1 MLKTIIRKALEARGQ
16 VIIRKSEIES
26 HTPDIPKETLSIYRQ
41 VKPFT
46 LTSLERIAGLVDATR
61 YVVDAKIPGSM
72 VECGVWRGGS
82 SMCMALAQLGNS
94 QTPREMYL
102 FDTFEGMPDASDA
115 DVDHFGRTAS
125 EMLLRERRLTMNE
138 RKQSAL
144 LAYSP
149 LDEVRRNMESTHY
162 PAHLIHYVRGRV
174 EETIPSEAPANIAL
188 LRLDTD
194 WYESTKHE
202 LLHLWP
208 RVSSGG
214 IVIIDD
220 YGHWRGSR
228 RATDEYFGEIGL
240 RVMLNRLDYTGRLI
254 QKLI

>member
-1 MLKTIIRKALEARGQ
+1 
-16 VIIRKSEIES
+16 
-26 HTPDIPKETLSIYRQ
+26 
-41 VKPFT
+41 
-46 LTSLERIAGLVDATR
+46 
-61 YVVDAKIPGSM
+61 
-72 VECGVWRGGS
+72 
-82 SMCMALAQLGNS
+82 
-94 QTPREMYL
+94 MYL

>member
-1 MLKTIIRKALEARGQ
+1 M
-16 VIIRKSEIES
+16 
-26 HTPDIPKETLSIYRQ
+26 
-41 VKPFT
+41 
-46 LTSLERIAGLVDATR
+46 DATR

-82 SMCMALAQLGNS
+82 SMCMALAQLGNGR
-94 QTPREMYL
+94 TPARCTYSGWKACRTPPMP
-102 FDTFEGMPDASDA
+102 TF
-115 DVDHFGRTAS
+115 DHFGRTAS

-208 RVSSGG
+208 RVSLGRDRHHRRLPGIGADRGARPTNISGRSG
-214 IVIIDD
+214 CSDHAPPFGLHRPADTETHLDD
-220 YGHWRGSR
+220 IE
-228 RATDEYFGEIGL
+228 APAI
-240 RVMLNRLDYTGRLI
+240 
-254 QKLI
+254 